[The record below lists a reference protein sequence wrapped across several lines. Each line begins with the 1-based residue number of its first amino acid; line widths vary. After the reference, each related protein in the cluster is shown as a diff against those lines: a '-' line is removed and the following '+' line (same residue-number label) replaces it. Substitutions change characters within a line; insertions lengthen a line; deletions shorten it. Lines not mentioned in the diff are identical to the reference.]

1 MTRPSSL
8 DRLAAAM
15 PLIIGVYFAVQ
26 VAVRVFISPSLGKDE
41 AEQVLLAQ
49 EWAWGYGS
57 QPPLYTWMAIL
68 LFRVFGEGVLALA
81 LLKNLLLAGSYLLT
95 YAAVRRMAQNNVVAA
110 LAAASLLL
118 LPELAWESQR
128 ALTHSIL
135 VVFGSAL
142 FTYAFV
148 RVLQQGRAIDY
159 ALLGLG
165 FAVGCLA
172 KFNFPI
178 VAIAMILA
186 ALTMPGFRAAVAT
199 PRFLIAPAVSAA
211 LLWQPAVWL
220 ISNRDATLSRAHK
233 LTMTQTDSP
242 IMNYVSGVWGL
253 AWGVGIFLA
262 LLVVVYGVALVRSA
276 PGRSLDASAA
286 QFAGVLMRSVGI
298 ALALCVILIIA
309 FEVTQ
314 IKDRWLQPLLYLGPI
329 IAALWAYPRLA
340 PWRVGAIFAV
350 TGLCA
355 ATVIALLV
363 LRTVAGPSFDRPNP
377 LNGPYGALSQQIR
390 DAGFR
395 NGRVF
400 AAFNLLGG
408 NIRLQFPDS
417 VVISPE
423 YPNFKLPA
431 SGKSLLIWDAT
442 RGDPIPGKLVA
453 LYKKFSGK
461 SVGGQA
467 PKYVSAVMLH
477 SDRHRLRLGVIVLTT
492 P

>member
-15 PLIIGVYFAVQ
+15 PFIICVYFAAQ
-26 VAVRVFISPSLGKDE
+26 VVVRVIISPSLGKDE

-81 LLKNLLLAGSYLLT
+81 LLKNLLLAGCYLLT
-95 YAAVRRMAQNNVVAA
+95 YAAVRRMAQNAVAAA

-135 VVFGSAL
+135 AVFGSAL

-148 RVLQQGRAIDY
+148 RVLQEGATIDY

-178 VAIAMILA
+178 VAVAMVIA
-186 ALTMPGFRAAVAT
+186 ALTMPAFRRAVAT
-199 PRFLIAPAVSAA
+199 PRFLVAPAVAAA
-211 LLWQPAVWL
+211 LLWRPAVWL
-220 ISNRDATLSRAHK
+220 ISNSDATLSRAHK
-233 LTMTQTDSP
+233 LTMTQTDSLF
-242 IMNYVSGVWGL
+242 MNYVSGVWGL
-253 AWGVGIFLA
+253 AWGAGIFLA
-262 LLVVVYGVALVRSA
+262 LLFAVYGVALVRSA
-276 PGRSLDASAA
+276 PGRPLDAMAA
-286 QFAGVLMRSVGI
+286 QFVKLLLRSVGI
-298 ALALCVILIIA
+298 ALALCVVLILV

-329 IAALWAYPRLA
+329 IVALWAYPRLA
-340 PWRVGAIFAV
+340 SWRVGAIFAV
-350 TGLCA
+350 TGICA
-355 ATVIALLV
+355 ATVVALLV

-377 LNGPYGALSQQIR
+377 LNGPYEALAQQIR
-390 DAGFR
+390 EAGFK

-423 YPNFKLPA
+423 YPNFELPA
-431 SGKSLLIWDAT
+431 SGQSLLVWDAT
-442 RGDPIPGKLVA
+442 RGDPIPGKLVT
-453 LYKKFSGK
+453 LYKRFSGK
-461 SVGGQA
+461 SVGGQV
-467 PKYVSAVMLH
+467 PKYVGAVMLH
-477 SDRHRLRLGVIVLTT
+477 AERHRLRLGVIVVPT

>member
-8 DRLAAAM
+8 DRLAATM
-15 PLIIGVYFAVQ
+15 PFLICGYFAVQ

-57 QPPLYTWMAIL
+57 QPPLYTWLSIIM
-68 LFRVFGEGVLALA
+68 FRVFGEGVLALA

-95 YAAVRRMAQNNVVAA
+95 FAAVRRMAQDSVVAA
-110 LAAASLLL
+110 LASASLLL

-135 VVFGSAL
+135 AVFGSAL

-159 ALLGLG
+159 ALLGFG

-178 VAIAMILA
+178 VAIAILLA
-186 ALTMPGFRAAVAT
+186 ALTMPAFRAAVAA
-199 PRFLIAPAVSAA
+199 PRFLIAPAVAAA

-220 ISNRDATLSRAHK
+220 ITNRDATLSRAHK
-233 LTMTQTDSP
+233 LTMTQTDSV

-253 AWGVGIFLA
+253 AWGTGIFLA
-262 LLVVVYGVALVRSA
+262 LLIAVYGIALVRSA
-276 PGRSLDASAA
+276 PGRPLPATAA
-286 QFAGVLMRSVGI
+286 QFVGVLMRSLGI
-298 ALALCVILIIA
+298 ALAICVVLIIA

-314 IKDRWLQPLLYLGPI
+314 IKDRWLQPLLYLAPI
-329 IAALWAYPRLA
+329 VAALWAYPRLA
-340 PWRVGAIFAV
+340 SWRVGAIFAV

-355 ATVIALLV
+355 VAVVALIV

-377 LNGPYGALSQQIR
+377 LNGPYAALSEEIR
-390 DAGFR
+390 KAGFR
-395 NGRVF
+395 NGRIF

-408 NIRLQFPDS
+408 NMRLQFPDS
-417 VVISPE
+417 VVITPE
-423 YPNFKLPA
+423 YPNFELPA
-431 SGKSLLIWDAT
+431 SGQSLLVWDAT
-442 RGDPIPGKLVA
+442 RGDPMPGKVAA
-453 LYKKFSGK
+453 LYTKFSGK
-461 SVGGQA
+461 PASGQA
-467 PKYVSAVMLH
+467 PTYVSAVMLH
-477 SDRHRLRLGVIVLTT
+477 AERHRLRLGVIVM
-492 P
+492 PP

>member
-1 MTRPSSL
+1 MTRPNFL

-15 PLIIGVYFAVQ
+15 PFLICAYFATQ

-57 QPPLYTWMAIL
+57 QPPLYTWFAIL
-68 LFRVFGEGVLALA
+68 MFRVFGEGVLALA
-81 LLKNLLLAGSYLLT
+81 LIKNLLLAGSYLLT
-95 YAAVRRMAQNNVVAA
+95 FAAVRRMAQDPVVAA

-142 FTYAFV
+142 FAYAFV

-178 VAIAMILA
+178 VAIAMLLA
-186 ALTMPGFRAAVAT
+186 ASTMPAFRAAVAT
-199 PRFLIAPAVSAA
+199 PRFLIAPVVAAA

-233 LTMTQTDSP
+233 LTMTQTDSL

-253 AWGVGIFLA
+253 AWGTGIFLA
-262 LLVVVYGVALVRSA
+262 LLVAVYGVALVRAA
-276 PGRSLDASAA
+276 PGRPLPATSA
-286 QFAGVLMRSVGI
+286 QFAGVLLRSLGI
-298 ALALCVILIIA
+298 ALAICVVLIIA

-314 IKDRWLQPLLYLGPI
+314 IKDRWLQPLLYLAPI
-329 IAALWAYPRLA
+329 VAALWAYPRLA
-340 PWRVGAIFAV
+340 SWRVGAIFAV
-350 TGLCA
+350 TAICGVA
-355 ATVIALLV
+355 VIALLV

-377 LNGPYGALSQQIR
+377 LNGPYAALSEEIR
-390 DAGFR
+390 KAGFQ
-395 NGRVF
+395 NGRIF

-408 NIRLQFPDS
+408 NLRLQFPDS
-417 VVISPE
+417 VVITPE
-423 YPNFKLPA
+423 YPNFELPA
-431 SGKSLLIWDAT
+431 SGQSLLVWDAT
-442 RGDPIPGKLVA
+442 RGDPMPGKVAA
-453 LYKKFSGK
+453 LYKKFSGRPV
-461 SVGGQA
+461 SGQA
-467 PKYVSAVMLH
+467 PTYVSAVMLH
-477 SDRHRLRLGVIVLTT
+477 ADRHRLRLGVIVLPT

>member
-15 PLIIGVYFAVQ
+15 PFLICAYFAVQ

-57 QPPLYTWMAIL
+57 QPPLYTWLAIL
-68 LFRVFGEGVLALA
+68 MFRVFGEGVLALA

-95 YAAVRRMAQNNVVAA
+95 FVAVRRIAQDRVVAA

-148 RVLQQGRAIDY
+148 RVLQQGRAFDY
-159 ALLGLG
+159 ALLGVG

-178 VAIAMILA
+178 VAIAMLLA
-186 ALTMPGFRAAVAT
+186 ALTMPAFRAAVAT
-199 PRFLIAPAVSAA
+199 PRFLIAPAVAAA
-211 LLWQPAVWL
+211 LLWQPTLWL
-220 ISNRDATLSRAHK
+220 ITNRDATLSRAHK
-233 LTMTQTDSP
+233 LTMTQTDSL

-262 LLVVVYGVALVRSA
+262 LLIAVYGVALVRSA
-276 PGRSLDASAA
+276 PGRPLRAA
-286 QFAGVLMRSVGI
+286 AADFVGVLMRSLGI
-298 ALALCVILIIA
+298 ALVLCVVLIIA

-314 IKDRWLQPLLYLGPI
+314 IKDRWLQPLLYLAPI

-340 PWRVGAIFAV
+340 SWRVGAIFAV
-350 TGLCA
+350 AGLCA
-355 ATVIALLV
+355 VAVVALLV
-363 LRTVAGPSFDRPNP
+363 LRTMAGPSFDRPNP
-377 LNGPYGALSQQIR
+377 LNGPYAALSDQIR
-390 DAGFR
+390 AAGFR
-395 NGRVF
+395 DGRIF

-408 NIRLQFPDS
+408 NMRLQFPES
-417 VVISPE
+417 VVITPE
-423 YPNFKLPA
+423 YPNFTLPA
-431 SGKSLLIWDAT
+431 SGQSLLVWDAT
-442 RGDPIPGKLVA
+442 RGDPIPGKVVA
-453 LYKKFSGK
+453 LYKTFSGK
-461 SVGGQA
+461 PFGGQA
-467 PKYVSAVMLH
+467 PQYVSAVMLH
-477 SDRHRLRLGVIVLTT
+477 AERHRLRLGVIVL
-492 P
+492 PPP